1 MDRLVGTVPAGAEG
15 LLFHPYLQGERAPYW
30 DPMLRADFVG
40 MTFRHDL
47 AHFSRAIY
55 EGIAF
60 SLRDVL
66 DQFRAQDMQIRT
78 ARIIGGGSKSAIWR
92 QIVADVLNVEI
103 LLPETTDASFGAAL
117 LAGVGVGVFADEL
130 SAAKLCARVV
140 DRSLPDPA
148 GVAFYDKLFAVYKD
162 AQAGLAQ
169 VNHALS
175 RITG

>member
-1 MDRLVGTVPAGAEG
+1 
-15 LLFHPYLQGERAPYW
+15 
-30 DPMLRADFVG
+30 MLRADFVG
-40 MTFRHDL
+40 MTFRHDK

-66 DQFRAQDMQIRT
+66 DQFRAQEMDIRT
-78 ARIIGGGSKSAIWR
+78 ARIIGGGSKSATWR
-92 QIVADVLNVEI
+92 QIVADVLNIEI

-117 LAGVGVGVFADEL
+117 LAGVGIGVFSDEL
-130 SAAKLCARVV
+130 SAAAVCAKVI
-140 DRSLPDPA
+140 DRSTPNPDN
-148 GVAFYDKLFAVYKD
+148 VAFYDSLFGVYKE
-162 AQAGLAQ
+162 AQASLAS